1 MDNNSINALVF
12 IVALSITAWVIIFKL
27 TDIMDYFSNWA
38 YRKTVKPGTT
48 ESNKI
53 YYDMTPGCKSSVSN
67 DLKTFFLY
75 VDKIRYSYLIKNVG
89 LEATKEQVMTY
100 YLLENGEV
108 VNQYKHQTLNLSYS
122 RFLLFRTQEDKER
135 FIKAV
140 FPPCPGNM

>member
-1 MDNNSINALVF
+1 MDNNSINGLVF
-12 IVALSITAWVIIFKL
+12 IISLCITAWVIVFTLNSI
-27 TDIMDYFSNWA
+27 IDYVSSWIS
-38 YRKTVKPGTT
+38 RKTTKPGTT
-48 ESNKI
+48 ENKI

-89 LEATKEQVMTY
+89 LEATKEQVMTS

>member
-1 MDNNSINALVF
+1 MDNNSINGLVF
-12 IVALSITAWVIIFKL
+12 IISLCITAWVIVFTLNSI
-27 TDIMDYFSNWA
+27 IDYVSSWIS
-38 YRKTVKPGTT
+38 RKTTKPGTT
-48 ESNKI
+48 ENKI

>member
-1 MDNNSINALVF
+1 MNIDALVF
-12 IVALSITAWVIIFKL
+12 IVALCITAWVIVFTLNSI
-27 TDIMDYFSNWA
+27 IGYFSNWRD
-38 YRKTVKPGTT
+38 RKTTKPGTT
-48 ESNKI
+48 KNKI
-53 YYDMTPGCKSSVSN
+53 YFDMTPACKSSVSN

-100 YLLENGEV
+100 YLLENGEI

-122 RFLLFRTQEDKER
+122 RFLLFRTQEDKEK

>member
-1 MDNNSINALVF
+1 MDNNSINGLVF
-12 IVALSITAWVIIFKL
+12 IMALCITAWVIVFTLNSI
-27 TDIMDYFSNWA
+27 IDYVSSWIS
-38 YRKTVKPGTT
+38 RKTTKPGTT
-48 ESNKI
+48 ENKI

-75 VDKIRYSYLIKNVG
+75 VDKIRYSYLIKNIG